1 MSYVKCKN
9 IILKEKENIIKICGA
24 DNNVYPLTYS
34 TYELS
39 FKNNETFKEK
49 MFEVFREIS
58 DGCLQLNNSLYKWN
72 YAIIKTNE
80 ELNYG
85 WSSLYYETEHKDTL
99 FYIGKKPFVMKEN
112 EYRLQEISEDD
123 INDNYVLI
131 DEYNGNKQYYEKTRR
146 LADNKRILDI
156 NNKYYDTF
164 MKYFNEKDTEKK
176 YYLYSD
182 IYGYFVK
189 ETKYGFQYS
198 RFGLYTR
205 KIGTYKEMYCKKFN
219 IDYDNKYGFEMKE
232 VLNNV

>member
-1 MSYVKCKN
+1 MSYVKCKG
-9 IILKEKENIIKICGA
+9 ITLKEKENSIKICGA

-49 MFEVFREIS
+49 MFEVFRNIS
-58 DGCLQLNNSLYKWN
+58 GGCLQLNTSLYKWN

-85 WSSLYYETEHKDTL
+85 WSTLYYETEHKDTL
-99 FYIGKKPFVMKEN
+99 FYIGKKPFVMEEN
-112 EYRLQEISEDD
+112 EYRLQEITDAD

-146 LADNKRILDI
+146 LADDKRILDI

-176 YYLYSD
+176 YCLYSN
-182 IYGYFVK
+182 IYGYFVRQ
-189 ETKYGFQYS
+189 TKYGFKYS
-198 RFGLYTR
+198 LYGSTK
-205 KIGTYKEMYCKKFN
+205 KIGTYKEVYCN
-219 IDYDNKYGFEMKE
+219 RYDIDYNNKYNFEIKE
-232 VLNNV
+232 VLNNE

>member
-1 MSYVKCKN
+1 MSYVKCKG
-9 IILKEKENIIKICGA
+9 ITLKEKENSIKICGA

-58 DGCLQLNNSLYKWN
+58 GGCLQLNNSLYKWN

-99 FYIGKKPFVMKEN
+99 FYIGKKPFVMEEN
-112 EYRLQEISEDD
+112 EYRLQEITDAD

-146 LADNKRILDI
+146 LADDERIK
-156 NNKYYDTF
+156 NVYSKYYDTF

-176 YYLYSD
+176 YCLYSN

-189 ETKYGFQYS
+189 ELKYGFQYS
-198 RFGLYTR
+198 HFGNR
-205 KIGTYKEMYCKKFN
+205 HIGTYKEMYCKKFN
-219 IDYDNKYGFEMKE
+219 IDSNNKYGFEIKE
-232 VLNNV
+232 V